1 MARELSRLAS
11 TINVPS
17 VEEVCARRSAA
28 ATAAA
33 LASGGGKPPASP
45 TLTRAPSPMRD
56 PRT

>member
-1 MARELSRLAS
+1 MARELSRLAT

-33 LASGGGKPPASP
+33 LASGGGRVPPASP
-45 TLTRAPSPMRD
+45 ARSLSPSPMG
-56 PRT
+56 RT